1 MRGIALAWLLVA
13 SMLGGLILP
22 NFGSGGAAAAAEAAK
37 LGAAGEGAPDF
48 GAKVVGAPD
57 SGVKVVGAQDSD
69 AKTAAGASRDI
80 AGHWAGAT
88 MAEWQQLGLITG
100 FQDGSLRPDQVISRI
115 EFVAL
120 ANRLFA
126 YKGTASLHF
135 GDVPGGAWFEPQVKA
150 AVAAGYI
157 YGFPDGTFKPSRP
170 LSRAEAAVMLAK
182 LVPVVERDGA
192 NALGAFGD
200 KGDVPAYARTALG
213 ALIEGGYVQ
222 GFSDGTVRPDRKLT
236 RAEAVVLLDRIR
248 TQSAAGADGGIVPAA
263 LRLKTAGTYGPA
275 AGTVAVAGDV
285 VVDAPGVT
293 LRNVT
298 IRGSLTIGEAVG
310 EGDAY
315 LKGVTVNGSTNLR
328 GGGAHSVHIDDSR
341 LGTVVVEKK
350 DGVIRVVVGGNTV
363 IEQMDVRTD
372 AKIESTGTAENGG
385 IEGITISAAGEVS
398 LSGAFSQVEI
408 VGDAKVTVSAGT
420 VERLIVSEKVGSAAI
435 TLEAGVRI
443 VGMELHGATNV
454 KGAGVVDK
462 ALLDAPGIAF
472 ETRPGSVETTARA
485 GGAGSAGSGGTGGG
499 NGGGGNPTPTP
510 TPKPTSTP
518 TPTPTS
524 TSTPT
529 PTPTQSPANTRVTVA
544 ASEASA
550 SGFRLTLSPA
560 VPGLDPSAIALT
572 DAAGRAVAVVS
583 AATLTNGSAYRVAAA
598 LREGETYTVRLTLA
612 GYEFGEAVTFAV
624 PVAPSQEIDV
634 AVAAS
639 DIGAAG
645 FRVALSPAVAGL
657 NAASFAL
664 KRSGTEEAVPIA
676 SAVTTDGGETY
687 ALSAALAEGATY
699 TLTAARAGYRFG
711 SPVALF
717 APVVDPGTVSVS
729 ASVYE
734 LGASGFKVTFG
745 EPVTGLDTSSFT
757 LTKEGGA
764 SAAITGAT
772 AVDGG
777 LSYVLSA
784 TLEAGVVYTLAIAK
798 QGYSFGA
805 NLSFSL
811 PSTQDVVVTPT
822 ASNVSVNGFLL
833 SMDKT
838 VFGVDALNFELV
850 DARGEPVSI
859 DMLSAIVVGK
869 TYEIWARLDKDGS
882 YSLTLNKAGYVFEA
896 PAAVKVQPERVPTA
910 VSGVTHGGFKLHF
923 ASPVYGLAAGKFEL
937 KDPSGSLVS
946 LTSFKLAADARSAV
960 VTANL
965 AASGSYA
972 FRFETDEAK
981 YDEGAIDIPAAI
993 PAGKYTTFNG
1003 YPGSYAGLTV
1013 HFELPV
1019 SGLSAGAFT
1028 ITNASG
1034 ANVAI
1039 DAVASADGGSTY
1051 VLTTS
1056 GINAGGPFK
1065 LAIAADGYDFGAPAT
1080 LVNATLNLWG
1090 AGHIPTQFMAGLNP
1104 AVPNLT
1110 KDNFAVRDAAGN
1122 PVEVVGVTF
1131 DSTQRIYVVSF
1142 NGTGGQ
1148 DYQVSVHADSYDF
1161 GAPKKIHVYSQ
1172 SDVSNVT
1179 RNGFTLAL
1187 VPSVLINT
1195 SYGFHLTKAAD
1206 GASVP
1211 IRSVTTD
1218 DQGGTYQIQASLAPG
1233 GYFLR
1238 VDADLDANDFYVS
1251 VPLVAT
1257 LSVDRVTGSGLTAKL
1272 SDPVDGLS
1280 AGSFSL
1286 IDADTGDAVSI
1297 ASAVTDDQGRSYRL
1311 RANLP
1316 AGRYNLKLTGHPPAD
1331 GVDFEAGDP
1340 IDAGA
1345 SAITNVTTAGFD
1357 LTFEHAVPGLLPAA
1371 LDIRDALGGKLS
1383 GVKLTTNDGGLHYR
1397 VSVSLSSGETYTVA
1411 LEKDNVVFD
1420 SPLTLRVK
1428 PILKASV
1435 TDVTSDG
1442 RFTLNFDPAF
1452 PEIENYL
1459 GLSIT
1464 DADGQVYM
1472 PNVFE
1477 SADRGASYKVRV
1489 PNQALKPGISY
1500 TIRLEH
1506 ELYAMAPVSFAIP
1519 GPYSVTEATAQG
1531 LKVRFG
1537 TPVAGLTKQN
1547 FVVKSASGETF
1558 ALTSVSSDDGGSN
1571 YTLVGTLT
1579 AGRLYTLQYK
1589 PSDLKQ
1595 SVEPVTFAVAKTVT
1609 ATLGGITTAGMKV
1622 TFSAKIPDLT
1632 FLQLVLSQG
1641 GGELPPG
1648 SYTLKTTDGG
1658 LSYQIA
1664 FNGLIP
1670 GDDYTLEL
1678 KREEFKLAA
1687 PVAFAVPV
1695 DAVLRFVSA
1704 NATEIVIGA
1713 GVTGMTADNFA
1724 LYNAKG
1730 QKVAVTVSE
1739 KEDAPGYYV
1748 LKGAFDVTQKYTL
1761 KAERTG
1767 YTFAPLAVGFKIE
1780 VNAFAFGSQTGFK
1793 LVLWPGVEGLT
1804 PADFTV
1810 TDRDGNTAA
1819 VQSVQTSDGG
1829 WTYYAK
1835 VPLASGKQYRVA
1847 IADKPPYVF
1856 RFASNQSISL
1866 NTNQVAVD
1874 RLTLKG
1880 FRLIFSKPVYL
1891 YDTDVSLT
1899 DPDGRAVKIRS
1910 ALSSDAGQ
1918 SYDLET
1924 TLEAGKTYTLSFD
1937 KFGYDLGGDLTLT
1950 VRSVSATF
1958 EGMESGNNNA
1968 FTLRFDQAVPGL
1980 RPNDFTI
1987 RRTGQNAPLPVH
1999 DATTDDGG
2007 YTYRIESSFWGSE
2020 TVTVLPARSGYDFGD
2035 PVKVLVP
2042 AIVSPALLRTGANYV
2057 DIGLNPA
2064 VMTLGKDDFLAKDAS
2079 GHELTLT
2086 SAVSEDGW
2094 KTYRLTGPFVGGET
2108 YTILPRRTGYDFGQ
2122 ALTVELP
2129 KAATVRA
2136 EAIDAAGMT
2145 LVLSPGIGGLSL
2157 SNFALRDGA
2166 GHAVSIQRM
2175 EALSDGGAYKLSA
2188 ALTPGE
2194 TYKPMVSAAG
2204 FDFGAPASAT
2214 VPVPVGVSYEGI
2226 APQGVTVRMSVSVP
2240 GLTAG
2245 SFKLTDPLGQPVP
2258 IASAVS
2264 TAGGTTYVLK
2274 ASLPFGSTYSLRIAA
2289 GGYDFGAG
2297 LPFSVKEPVKASI
2310 ENPMQTGFT
2319 LRLDHAVRN
2328 LTAGHLSLKDSE
2340 GKTVAIGALTTADGG
2355 LTYQA
2360 KAALIAGS
2368 TYTLAVSSPKADFGA
2383 ALTFEAQRLIGV
2395 IVSNVTTMGFD
2406 VQFSE
2411 PVASLSP
2418 SLVTLMGDDGIV
2430 IPLDSSRFHKA
2441 SADGTLYTANVT
2453 MYAGAVYT
2461 LSIAGTDRAFA
2472 GPVEFALPKRTNVA
2486 VTDATAAGIALML
2499 GDPGIELL
2507 PADVDLLTA
2516 DGDAVRVTGVVPG
2529 ATAGTYVVQAALAE
2543 GSTYSLR
2550 IVKFKYDFGAA
2561 ASVYVPYRV
2570 SVRIAKLH
2578 EGGLT
2583 IALSMPVPG
2592 LSAKLID
2599 AAGRDMVGALTTTD
2613 EGLTYTIAANVSYNQ
2628 ASTLKLSK
2636 TGYDFG
2642 ADLPVNNVSAPPQ
2655 LVSAATSADG
2665 KRITLYFDKQLA
2677 HTDERSVF
2685 SVKIGSQWQSSVL
2698 SALGAD
2704 KTQIVLT
2711 WTGSVID
2718 ESSKVSVASSG
2729 VNRVYAVNKT
2739 YMAPFEEVAVS
2750 NVSSLLGMIQS
2761 YADAGDAASPA
2772 RALHAQYGKTPLET
2786 AIALREG
2793 GFKNAVLY
2801 AAVVREYLLDRTDM
2815 APLLYAMNADA
2826 TAIYDAYAKY
2836 NVAASFNGTDIIG
2849 QLIKAGYTAAE
2860 IGPALQTL
2868 GFSSKAAAVY
2878 LKRAG
2883 VSGEAAA
2890 QVLQSDYK
2898 ETSGDAASLLRTANY
2913 AANDI
2918 GAAIRRVYATG
2929 AADTVQALADGGL
2942 SASEIAGAVL
2952 SVYGTEAAGNAQLL
2966 FQAGFEPSAIGD
2978 AVVQLYDYDS
2988 LSEAADVFLGS
2999 GFSASDAY
3007 GILSKEY
3014 GRELVA
3020 AELLGKGNTA
3030 TEVGA
3035 GIRSAGDGAGVL
3047 IDAMKRIGDDDAAI
3061 AAAMNDVWVSTGTA
3075 LGAILIEFA
3084 ANGYT
3089 IERRS
3094 ALLRDYFGADIG
3106 TAVSALSP
3114 ALNYAQ
3120 RNSMIKYILAGGYDP
3135 AQTALYFMN
3144 NGMHPY
3150 ETFRQLTLAGLSAD
3164 KALGAMRE
3172 AVLQN
3177 GGPFGL
3183 NEAVQFIAN
3192 DYNHRYAAAEA
3203 VAALRAVFAQSAD
3216 VQTDAVSIAT
3226 ATSPYWG
3233 KLDISKALVDQ
3244 MGLTLREFLDLER
3257 TNAFARFGCPC
3268 SVPTAVND
3276 AQYMF
3281 SKLTIQD
3288 INGAMSTSDHYDLA
3302 DVIDGNFY
3310 LNSIWY
3316 SRDKSAA
3323 APYVMSALKNT
3334 GYAFEDVAAKFDR
3347 LNIANWIA
3355 VFSKNGIAASDV
3367 AAYLKSGS
3375 ASMEQV
3381 IDRLAPYPL
3390 KDKALVLRDVYGVD
3404 AAGAATVLTA
3414 HTNDDDEDI
3423 GRAVAWAYGGDPVT
3437 LWIQTLRAQGGT
3449 ATSVM
3454 NTIFARYPNYRDA
3467 SLIGPALMRA
3477 GFDQADVLQ
3486 AMVTVAYRYGGVVQ
3500 LKDTI
3505 RVLQSLYSQQQVT
3518 ISQLLKA
3525 ASLDTPESGLA
3536 FLSYAGYSMADIAGS
3551 LKNDYGLTAAEAAAL
3566 LVKQYP
3572 NDKKKILTGLAGL
3585 YGQTLAATMAETLEA
3600 AGISSAEG
3608 AIDYLR
3614 YEGFGLQELAGLM
3627 KDRFSW
3633 TAGKTAAAFV
3643 QRNMG
3648 ANNALVTSVSAAYGL
3663 PVEKVIYALLAEQG
3677 TATYAGAVPFV
3688 YQAQFSLATSVKVAK
3703 DGYGASAGDTTKAL
3717 LGTSYYQQSDVVAVV
3732 AQIYGTSQTA
3742 NIVDSLAA
3750 SHMDTL
3756 GSAVT
3761 FLGRMGFGLENIV
3774 RVGMEHYALT
3784 AGQTAAE
3791 LDGYFTPDEIQQAVS
3806 YVYGQTLT
3814 ETMLD
3819 TLAATGKPE
3828 FADAIPELLRSQ
3840 FALSDIVLAAKAY
3853 YHLSAGEAAY
3863 ALLQSKL
3870 FASANVL
3877 ATVAEYY
3884 GKPIAQTAEELLD
3897 DSGIAG
3903 IGEAA
3908 LLLRS
3913 MGYSLQDV
3921 VEISKRYYGN
3931 TAAATTE
3938 ALAALGFEDEAV
3950 VDWTVRYVYDEASGS
3965 SNSSGPQEAL
3975 EEAGITGAAE
3985 SIAYLWG
3992 AGYSLF
3998 DIVKFLKT
4006 FHGKS
4011 SAESAELLIANGSLD
4026 VAAILSA
4033 LNGVHGSAYDAATI
4047 DAFKRMGAFDSAD
4060 KAARLL
4066 SAAGYRMS
4074 SIAET
4079 LKSSYG
4085 QTFAQ
4090 TQAILTSLGAY
4101 AAAAIQTT
4109 VDQAYA
4115 SVGASSS
4122 TLQQVLDLYGIRTK
4136 EGAVSFLR
4144 GQETPVADIV
4154 QYLKDAYELGADEAT
4169 ALLVPYYPGT
4179 ELGLAITKAY
4189 YSSESIGYLT
4199 RILPSSATTPSA
4211 VVSFMKDSFQDAQI
4225 VLALKVLFHLDTLGV
4240 IDAISPAVLSAERVR
4255 AAVAEVYGDDPL
4267 FAYLKRMKDRGAT
4280 ANDVSAELALRGLLD
4295 AAPASYLVDTLL
4307 KLGYDNASI
4316 LKMRYNYFNVMRG
4329 NEGTEVEQGA
4339 QLAQLGVKSPAAIVQ
4354 FLRSWTM
4361 LPYKVIYI
4369 IRAANPSASL
4379 TDIAFAMR
4387 GQGYAASDIMGAVS
4401 AVGDKPSSLSAS
4413 FKALGLTVQEA
4424 LLNASDLAYAD
4435 RLQMLIDNG
4444 YALTDYFRYLDI
4456 TGSNGPVTVQLLRA
4470 SGVSAS
4476 TLAKLMVSY
4485 KNLGF
4490 YSIAKALY
4498 DGGVTKIEEVGEA
4511 LLAANCRPT
4520 WIIYYMR
4527 SIGGWT
4533 VKQIATALHDAG
4545 VISLVD
4551 LVGAIRYASDDRL
4564 DITYTIIKEISG
4576 KERQAYY
4583 DALDSAA
4590 RPLLNNS
4597 EISMIVTITTL
4608 RYAGIDVSEAA
4619 GQLLNT
4625 EREYDLESATKVMVL
4640 SGYNVLDVAETM
4652 IDVYRAILTF
4662 EITKIMFRKLAETAI
4677 PNFPE
4682 YYKLAKRLYQIVN
4695 FTIRV
4700 VDYTT

>member
-1 MRGIALAWLLVA
+1 MGKRGRKWRGIALAWLLVA
-13 SMLGGLILP
+13 SMLSGLVLP
-22 NFGSGGAAAAAEAAK
+22 NIGGGRAAAATAQAAEFGASD
-37 LGAAGEGAPDF
+37 LGAL
-48 GAKVVGAPD
+48 
-57 SGVKVVGAQDSD
+57 
-69 AKTAAGASRDI
+69 AAASASADT
-80 AGHWAGAT
+80 AGHWAGDT
-88 MAEWQQLGLITG
+88 MAEWQRLGLITG
-100 FQDGSLRPDQVISRI
+100 FQDGTLRPDQVISRI

-120 ANRLFA
+120 VNRLFA
-126 YKGTASLHF
+126 YKGSASLQF
-135 GDVPGGAWFEPQVKA
+135 ADVPDNAWYAPQVQA
-150 AVAAGYI
+150 AVSAGYI
-157 YGFPDGTFKPSRP
+157 NGFPDGTFKPNRQ

-182 LVPVVERDGA
+182 LVPAVERDGA

-200 KGDVPAYARTALG
+200 RADVPGYARAALG
-213 ALIEGGYVQ
+213 ALVEGGIVQ
-222 GFSDGTVRPDRKLT
+222 GFADGTVRPGGKLT

-248 TQSAAGADGGIVPAA
+248 TQSAKGADGGIVPAA
-263 LRLKTAGTYGPA
+263 LRLTAAGTYGPA
-275 AGTVAVAGDV
+275 SGTVAVAGDV
-285 VVDAPGVT
+285 VIDAPGIT

-298 IRGSLTIGEAVG
+298 VRGNLTIGAAVG

-315 LKGVTVNGSTNLR
+315 LKGVDVSGSTNLQ

-350 DGVIRVVVGGNTV
+350 DGRIRIVVGGTTV

-372 AKIESTGTAENGG
+372 ANIESNGSSG
-385 IEGITISAAGEVS
+385 AAIEGITISAAGEVS
-398 LSGAFSQVEI
+398 LSGAYSQVEI

-420 VERLIVSEKVGSAAI
+420 VERLIVSEKVGTASI
-435 TLEAGVRI
+435 TLASGVR
-443 VGMELHGATNV
+443 VADMELHGAASV
-454 KGAGVVDK
+454 SGAGIIDK
-462 ALLDAPGIAF
+462 ALLDAPGIVF
-472 ETRPGSVETTARA
+472 ETKPVSIERTDRA
-485 GGAGSAGSGGTGGG
+485 GASAGSGGTSGGG
-499 NGGGGNPTPTP
+499 TGGGGTPTPTP
-510 TPKPTSTP
+510 TPP
-518 TPTPTS
+518 
-524 TSTPT
+524 
-529 PTPTQSPANTRVTVA
+529 PASTRVAVA
-544 ASEASA
+544 ASDAGA
-550 SGFRLTLSPA
+550 GGFRLTLSPA
-560 VPGLDPSAIALT
+560 VPGLTASAVSLT
-572 DAAGRAVAVVS
+572 DAAGHAVAVVS
-583 AATLTNGSAYRVAAA
+583 AATLTNGSAYRVVAA
-598 LREGETYTVRLTLA
+598 LHEGETYTVRLSLS
-612 GYEFGEAVTFAV
+612 GYEFGAAVTFAV
-624 PVAPSQEIDV
+624 PVVPPEEI
-634 AVAAS
+634 AVSAAAA
-639 DIGAAG
+639 DIGTAG
-645 FRVALSPAVAGL
+645 LRVTLSPAVAGL
-657 NAASFAL
+657 NAASFSL
-664 KRSGTEEAVPIA
+664 RRNGTDEAV
-676 SAVTTDGGETY
+676 AVADAATADGGATY

-699 TLTAARAGYRFG
+699 TLTIARAGYRFG
-711 SPVALF
+711 SPIAVF
-717 APVVDPGTVSVS
+717 VPVTDPGTVSVG

-734 LGASGFKVTFG
+734 IGASGFKVTFS
-745 EPVTGLDTSSFT
+745 EPVTGLSASGFT

-764 SAAITGAT
+764 SAAIASAT

-784 TLEAGVVYTLAIAK
+784 ALETGVVYTLAIAK

-805 NLSFSL
+805 NLQFALQSEA
-811 PSTQDVVVTPT
+811 DVVVTPT
-822 ASNVSVNGFLL
+822 ASSVSVNGFLL
-833 SMDKT
+833 SLDKT
-838 VFGVDALNFELV
+838 VSGLDALNFELA
-850 DARGEPVSI
+850 DANGVPVSI
-859 DMLSAIVVGK
+859 DMLSAIAVGK
-869 TYEIWARLDKDGS
+869 KYEVWARLAKDAS
-882 YSLTLNKAGYVFEA
+882 YSLTLNKAGYVFDA
-896 PAAVKVQPERVPTA
+896 PAAVKVQPEQVPTT
-910 VSGVTHGGFKLHF
+910 VSDVTHGGFKLHF
-923 ASPVYGLAAGKFEL
+923 SRPVYGLASAQLAL
-937 KDPSGSLVS
+937 KDPSGAPVALQ
-946 LTSFKLAADARSAV
+946 SFRLAADARSAA

-965 AASGSYA
+965 SASGQYA
-972 FRFETDEAK
+972 FRFETDEAQFF
-981 YDEGAIDIPAAI
+981 EGAVDIADAI
-993 PAGKYTTFNG
+993 PIGKYTTFDG
-1003 YPGSYAGLTV
+1003 YFGNYTGVSV

-1019 SGLSAGAFT
+1019 PGLAANAFA
-1028 ITNASG
+1028 ITDASG
-1034 ANVAI
+1034 AGVAI
-1039 DAVASADGGSTY
+1039 DAVVSADGGSTY
-1051 VLTTS
+1051 ALSTS
-1056 GINAGGPFK
+1056 GMSAGGPFK

-1080 LVNATLNLWG
+1080 LVSATLNLWG

-1104 AVPNLT
+1104 QVPNLT
-1110 KDNFAVRDAAGN
+1110 KDNFSVKDASGQ
-1122 PVEVVGVTF
+1122 PVGIVGVTF
-1131 DSTQRIYVVSF
+1131 DSGQRIYVVSF

-1148 DYQVSVHADSYDF
+1148 DYQVSVHADGYDF

-1195 SYGFHLTKAAD
+1195 AYGFHLRKAAD
-1206 GASVP
+1206 DAPVP
-1211 IRSVTTD
+1211 IQSVTTV

-1233 GYFLR
+1233 AYFLQ

-1286 IDADTGDAVSI
+1286 TDADTGDAVSI
-1297 ASAVTDDQGRSYRL
+1297 ASAVTVDQGSSYRL
-1311 RANLP
+1311 TANLP
-1316 AGRYNLKLTGHPPAD
+1316 AGRYNLKLSGHLPED
-1331 GVDFEAGDP
+1331 GVGFEAGDP
-1340 IDAGA
+1340 NDAGA
-1345 SAITNVTTAGFD
+1345 STISNVTTSGFD
-1357 LTFEHAVPGLLPAA
+1357 LAFDNAVPGLLPAN
-1371 LDIRDALGGKLS
+1371 LDIRDAQDVKLS
-1383 GVKLTTNDGGLHYR
+1383 GAKLTTNDGGLHYR
-1397 VSVSLSSGETYTVA
+1397 VSVGLTSGETYTVA
-1411 LEKDNVVFD
+1411 LEKDNVAFD
-1420 SPLTLRVK
+1420 TPLTMRVK

-1435 TDVTSDG
+1435 TDVSSDG

-1459 GLSIT
+1459 GLSIA
-1464 DADGQVYM
+1464 DPDGQVYM

-1477 SADRGASYKVRV
+1477 SADHGASYAVRV
-1489 PNQALKPGISY
+1489 PNQALKPGIGY
-1500 TIRLEH
+1500 TIRLDH
-1506 ELYAMAPVSFAIP
+1506 ESYAMAPVSFALP

-1531 LKVRFG
+1531 LKVRFD
-1537 TPVAGLTKQN
+1537 TPVGGLGKQN
-1547 FVVKSASGETF
+1547 FVVKSATGETF
-1558 ALTSVSSDDGGSN
+1558 ALTSVSTNDGGAN
-1571 YTLVGTLT
+1571 YSLVGTLAEGKT
-1579 AGRLYTLQYK
+1579 YTLQYK
-1589 PSDLKQ
+1589 PNDLKQ
-1595 SVEPVTFAVAKTVT
+1595 SVGPVSFAVTKTV
-1609 ATLGGITTAGMKV
+1609 AVTLGSITTAGMKV
-1622 TFSAKIPDLT
+1622 TFSAKIPDLQ

-1641 GGELPPG
+1641 GVALPPG

-1658 LSYQIA
+1658 LSYQVA
-1664 FNGLIP
+1664 FNGLMP

-1678 KREEFKLAA
+1678 KREEFKLASA
-1687 PVAFAVPV
+1687 VAFTVPA

-1704 NATEIVIGA
+1704 NATEIVVGT
-1713 GVTGMTADNFA
+1713 GVSGMTADNFA

-1730 QKVAVTVSE
+1730 QKVSVAVSE

-1780 VNAFAFGSQTGFK
+1780 VSAFAFGSQAGFK
-1793 LVLWPGVEGLT
+1793 LLLWPGVDGLT
-1804 PADFTV
+1804 PADFAV
-1810 TDRDGNTAA
+1810 TDREGNAVA
-1819 VQSVQTSDGG
+1819 VQSVQTADAG

-1835 VPLASGKQYRVA
+1835 VPLASGKQYQVA

-1866 NTNQVAVD
+1866 HSNQVAVD

-1880 FRLIFSKPVYL
+1880 FRLVFSSPVYL
-1891 YDTDVSLT
+1891 YNTDVILK
-1899 DPDGRAVKIRS
+1899 DEDGQAVQIRS
-1910 ALSSDAGQ
+1910 EISSDGGL

-1924 TLEAGKTYTLSFD
+1924 TLAAGKTYTLSFD
-1937 KFGYDLGGDLTLT
+1937 KPGYDLGGDIALT
-1950 VRSVSATF
+1950 VRSVATTF

-1968 FTLRFDQAVPGL
+1968 FTLRFDQAVPDL
-1980 RPNDFTI
+1980 RPSDFTI
-1987 RRTGQNAPLPVH
+1987 RRTGQRAPLPVH

-2020 TVTVLPARSGYDFGD
+2020 TVTALPAKSGYDFGD
-2035 PVKVLVP
+2035 AIQVLVP
-2042 AIVSPALLRTGANYV
+2042 AIVSPAVLGTGANYV

-2064 VMTLGKDDFLAKDAS
+2064 VMSLGKGDFLVRDAS
-2079 GHELTLT
+2079 GNPLALT

-2108 YTILPRRTGYDFGQ
+2108 YTILPSKTGYDFGR
-2122 ALTVELP
+2122 ALTAKLP
-2129 KAATVRA
+2129 EAATVRA
-2136 EAIDAAGMT
+2136 AAVDASGMT
-2145 LVLSPGIGGLSL
+2145 LVLSPGIGGLGEA
-2157 SNFALRDGA
+2157 NFALRDGA
-2166 GHAVSIQRM
+2166 GHAVAIQSV
-2175 EALSDGGAYKLSA
+2175 EALSGGTYKISA
-2188 ALTPGE
+2188 TLTPGE
-2194 TYKPMVSAAG
+2194 TYKATVSAAG
-2204 FDFGAPASAT
+2204 FDFGAPVSAA
-2214 VPVPVGVSYEGI
+2214 VPIPVGVSYDGI
-2226 APQGVTVRMSVSVP
+2226 TPQGVTVRMSVPAP
-2240 GLTAG
+2240 GLSAV
-2245 SFKLTDPLGQPVP
+2245 SFKLTDAVGQAVP
-2258 IASAVS
+2258 ISAAASS
-2264 TAGGTTYVLK
+2264 DGGGTYALK
-2274 ASLPFGSTYSLRIAA
+2274 ASLPSGSAYSLSIAGA
-2289 GGYDFGAG
+2289 GYDFGAG
-2297 LPFSVKEPVKASI
+2297 LPFYVKEPAAASV
-2310 ENPMQTGFT
+2310 ENPMQTGFA

-2340 GKTVAIGALTTADGG
+2340 GKTVAIGSLTTADGG

-2360 KAALIAGS
+2360 KATLIAGS
-2368 TYTLAVSSPKADFGA
+2368 SYTLVVSSPKADFGS

-2395 IVSNVTTMGFD
+2395 TVSDVSSTGFY
-2406 VQFSE
+2406 VQFGE
-2411 PVASLSP
+2411 PVASLAP

-2430 IPLDSSRFHKA
+2430 IPLDNNRFYKA
-2441 SADGTLYTANVT
+2441 SADGTRYAVNVT

-2461 LSIAGTDRAFA
+2461 LSIAGTNRAFA
-2472 GPVEFALPKRTNVA
+2472 GPVEFALPKRTSSE
-2486 VTDATAAGIALML
+2486 VTGATAGGIALAL
-2499 GDPGIELL
+2499 SDPGIELL
-2507 PADVDLLTA
+2507 AADVDLLTA

-2529 ATAGTYVVQAALAE
+2529 TTAGTYVVQAALAE

-2561 ASVYVPYRV
+2561 SSVYVPYRV

-2583 IALSMPVPG
+2583 IALSMPVQG
-2592 LSAKLID
+2592 LAAKLID
-2599 AAGRDMVGALTTTD
+2599 ASGRDAVGTLTTTD
-2613 EGLTYTIAANVSYNQ
+2613 DGLTYTIAANVSYNQ
-2628 ASTLKLSK
+2628 AFTLKLSK

-2665 KRITLYFDKQLA
+2665 KLITLYFDKQLA
-2677 HTDERSVF
+2677 LTDERSVF
-2685 SVKIGSQWQSSVL
+2685 SVKIDSQWQSGVL
-2698 SALGAD
+2698 STLGAD

-2711 WTGSVID
+2711 WTGKVIG

-2761 YADAGDAASPA
+2761 YANAGDAASPA
-2772 RALHAQYGKTPLET
+2772 QVLHAQYGKTPLET

-2801 AAVVREYLLDRTDM
+2801 AAVVREYLLDRTDL

-2826 TAIYDAYAKY
+2826 KAICDAYAKY
-2836 NVAASFNGTDIIG
+2836 NVAASFNGMDMIG
-2849 QLIKAGYTAAE
+2849 QLISAGFTAAE
-2860 IGPALQTL
+2860 IGPALQAL
-2868 GFSSKAAAVY
+2868 GFSSKVAAVY
-2878 LKRAG
+2878 LKKAG

-2890 QVLQSDYK
+2890 QVLRSDYK
-2898 ETSGDAASLLRTANY
+2898 ETSAGAASLLRTANY
-2913 AANDI
+2913 AKNDI
-2918 GAAIRRVYATG
+2918 GAAIRRVYATA

-2942 SASEIAGAVL
+2942 SASEIAAAVL
-2952 SVYGTEAAGNAQLL
+2952 SVYGTEAVDNAELL
-2966 FQAGFEPSAIGD
+2966 SRAGFEPSAIGD
-2978 AVVQLYDYDS
+2978 AIAQLYDYDS
-2988 LSEAADVFLGS
+2988 LSEAADVFLGA

-3035 GIRSAGDGAGVL
+3035 GIRSAGAGAGVL

-3061 AAAMNDVWVSTGTA
+3061 AAAVNDVWVSTGTA
-3075 LGAILIEFA
+3075 LSAILIEFA

-3094 ALLRDYFGADIG
+3094 ALAREYFGADIAA
-3106 TAVSALSP
+3106 AVSALSP
-3114 ALNYAQ
+3114 ALDYAQ

-3135 AQTALYFMN
+3135 AQTASYFMN

-3150 ETFRQLTLAGLSAD
+3150 ETFRKLTLAGLSAD
-3164 KALGAMRE
+3164 KALGAMRD
-3172 AVLQN
+3172 AVLQS

-3183 NEAVQFIAN
+3183 NEAIQYIAN
-3192 DYNHRYAAAEA
+3192 DYNRRYTAAEA
-3203 VAALRAVFAQSAD
+3203 VAALRTVFAQAAD

-3226 ATSPYWG
+3226 AASPYWD
-3233 KLDISKALVDQ
+3233 KLDISKALVGQ
-3244 MGLTLREFLDLER
+3244 MGLTLRDFLDLER
-3257 TNAFARFGCPC
+3257 TSAFARFGCPC
-3268 SVPTAVND
+3268 AVPTAVND

-3281 SKLTIQD
+3281 SNLTIQD
-3288 INGAMSTSDHYDLA
+3288 MNGAMSTSGLYDLA

-3310 LNSIWY
+3310 LNNIWY

-3334 GYAFEDVAAKFDR
+3334 GYAFEEVAAEFDR

-3355 VFSKNGIAASDV
+3355 AFSKNGIAASDV
-3367 AAYLKSGS
+3367 AAYLKSQS
-3375 ASMEQV
+3375 ESMEQV

-3390 KDKALVLRDVYGVD
+3390 KDKALVLRDAYGID
-3404 AAGAATVLTA
+3404 APAAAAVLTA
-3414 HTNDDDEDI
+3414 HTNDDDEAI
-3423 GRAVAWAYGGDPVT
+3423 GRAIAWAYGGDPVA

-3454 NTIFARYPNYRDA
+3454 NTIFARYPSYRDA

-3486 AMVTVAYRYGGVVQ
+3486 GMVTVAYRYSGVVQ

-3536 FLSYAGYSMADIAGS
+3536 FLAYAGYSMADIAGS

-3566 LVKQYP
+3566 LAKQYP

-3585 YGQTLAATMAETLEA
+3585 YGQTLAATMTETLEA
-3600 AGISSAEG
+3600 AGITSAEG

-3614 YEGFGLQELAGLM
+3614 YEGFGIQELAGLM
-3627 KDRFSW
+3627 KDRYSW
-3633 TAGKTAAAFV
+3633 SAGKTAAAFV

-3648 ANNALVTSVSAAYGL
+3648 ANNALVTAISAAYGL
-3663 PVEKVIYALLAEQG
+3663 SVEKVIHALLAEQG

-3688 YQAQFSLATSVKVAK
+3688 YQAQFSLATNVKVAK
-3703 DGYGASAGDTTKAL
+3703 DGYGVSAGEAMKAL

-3732 AQIYGTSQTA
+3732 AQVYGTSQTA

-3750 SHMDTL
+3750 NHMDTL

-3774 RVGMEHYALT
+3774 RVGMEHYELT
-3784 AGQTAAE
+3784 AGETAAE
-3791 LDGYFTPDEIQQAVS
+3791 LDGYYTTDEIQQAVS

-3828 FADAIPELLRSQ
+3828 FADAIPDLLQSQ

-3853 YHLSAGEAAY
+3853 YHLSAGEASY

-3884 GKPIAQTAEELLD
+3884 GKPIAQSADELLD
-3897 DSGIAG
+3897 ESGIAG
-3903 IGEAA
+3903 IAEAA

-3950 VDWTVRYVYDEASGS
+3950 VDWTVQYVYEGTSDS
-3965 SNSSGPQEAL
+3965 SASSGPQEAL
-3975 EEAGITGAAE
+3975 QEAGITGAGE
-3985 SIAYLWG
+3985 SVAYLWS

-4011 SAESAELLIANGSLD
+4011 SAESAELLLGGGTLD

-4033 LNGVHGSAYDAATI
+4033 LNGVYGSTYDAATI
-4047 DAFKRMGAFDSAD
+4047 DAFKRLGAFDSSD

-4066 SAAGYRMS
+4066 SAAGYRMTA
-4074 SIAET
+4074 IAET
-4079 LKSSYG
+4079 MRSSYG
-4085 QTFAQ
+4085 LTFAQ
-4090 TQAILTSLGAY
+4090 TQATLSSLGAY
-4101 AAAAIQTT
+4101 AATAIQTT
-4109 VDQAYA
+4109 VDQVYA
-4115 SVGASSS
+4115 TVGASSG
-4122 TLQQVLDLYGIRTK
+4122 TLQQVLDLYGIRTQ
-4136 EGAVSFLR
+4136 EGAVAFLR
-4144 GQETPVADIV
+4144 RQETPVADIV
-4154 QYLKDAYELGADEAT
+4154 QYLKDAYDLGADEAT
-4169 ALLVPYYPGT
+4169 ALLVTYYPGT
-4179 ELGLAITKAY
+4179 DLGLAISKVY
-4189 YSSESIGYLT
+4189 YSSESIGYLAK
-4199 RILPSSATTPSA
+4199 ILPDNATTPSS
-4211 VVSFMKDSFQDAQI
+4211 VVSFMKGSFSDAQI
-4225 VLALKVLFHLDTLGV
+4225 VLALKVLFHLDALGV

-4267 FAYLKRMKDRGAT
+4267 FAYLKRMKDRGAN

-4295 AAPASYLVDTLL
+4295 TAPASYLVDTLM

-4316 LKMRYNYFNVMRG
+4316 LKMRYNYFNVTRG
-4329 NEGTEVEQGA
+4329 NEGTEAEQGA
-4339 QLAQLGVKSPAAIVQ
+4339 QFAQLGVTSPAAIVQ
-4354 FLRSWTM
+4354 TLRNWTM

-4369 IRAANPSASL
+4369 VRAANPSASL

-4387 GQGYAASDIMGAVS
+4387 GQNIAATDIMGAVS

-4413 FKALGLTVQEA
+4413 FKALGLTAQQA
-4424 LLNASDLAYAD
+4424 MSNASDLAYAV

-4444 YALTDYFRYLDI
+4444 YALTDYFRNLDI
-4456 TGSNGPVTVQLLRA
+4456 TGSNGPVTVQLLIA

-4476 TLAKLMVSY
+4476 TLAKMMVSY
-4485 KNLGF
+4485 RNMGF

-4498 DGGVTKIEEVGEA
+4498 DGGVTKIEDVAEA
-4511 LLAANCRPT
+4511 LLAANCRPA
-4520 WIIYYMR
+4520 WIIYYMQE
-4527 SIGGWT
+4527 IGDWT
-4533 VKQIATALHDAG
+4533 VKQIAQELHDAD

-4551 LVGAIRYASDDRL
+4551 LVAAIQYATGDRL
-4564 DITYTIIKEISG
+4564 NITYAIIKEISG
-4576 KERQAYY
+4576 SERQAFYN
-4583 DALDSAA
+4583 ALDPAA
-4590 RPLLNNS
+4590 RSLVNNG

-4625 EREYDLESATKVMVL
+4625 EREYDLGTATKVMVL

-4662 EITKIMFRKLAETAI
+4662 EITKIMFKKLAETAI
-4677 PNFPE
+4677 PNFPD
-4682 YYKLAKRLYQIVN
+4682 YYRIAKRLYQIVN